1 MLVVWKDQCREVF
14 HLNWGSLSVASY
26 KIHSITVMA
35 VVVASYYC
43 YCHHQSLPS
52 APA

>member
-1 MLVVWKDQCREVF
+1 MSVVWKDQCREVF

-35 VVVASYYC
+35 VVVIIVIAIISHC
-43 YCHHQSLPS
+43 PVPLLR
-52 APA
+52 